1 MAVSGPRASWAK
13 VRGVDSLL
21 VNRRNLLFSLGIL
34 GAGTLSSCW
43 GLSRLARS
51 AAPDSPLSPEAQALV
66 DKAWEGVDP
75 ARMVDCHV
83 HLVGRGIDGTGC
95 YVNPRTERFLRH
107 PITYLKF
114 DIYRRA
120 AGVEDIENADRQYR
134 ERLLSL
140 IKTAPMRGRALV
152 LAFDYVHDEAGK
164 PRPELSEFHT
174 PNDYVL
180 KLAQD
185 NPEHVLAGASIHP
198 YRPDAV
204 DELERVAAL
213 GARAVKWLPN
223 AMGIHPGSPRCDAFY
238 RKLVELKMPLLTHA
252 GEEQAVEA
260 EDAQA
265 LGNPLHLRR
274 PLDAGVKVVVAHA
287 ASLGTSEDL
296 DKPGGDHVDNFQLFM
311 RMVGEERAKGLL
323 HADFSAMTQANRCGT
338 PLREMLTR
346 EDFHS
351 RLIHGSDY
359 PLPAINALI
368 RTGKLEDLGYINADA
383 RRALNEVDRHNPILF
398 DFVLKR
404 TLTVQQ
410 DGKTY
415 RFPPSAF
422 MLPEGLLRGV

>member
-1 MAVSGPRASWAK
+1 MG
-13 VRGVDSLL
+13 L
-21 VNRRNLLFSLGIL
+21 L
-34 GAGTLSSCW
+34 GASTLSARW

-51 AAPDSPLSPEAQALV
+51 AAPDSPLSAETQALV

-83 HLVGRGIDGTGC
+83 HLVGMGTEGTGC
-95 YVNPRTERFLRH
+95 YVNPRTEQPLRH
-107 PITYLKF
+107 PLTYLKF
-114 DIYRRA
+114 SIYRHA
-120 AGVEDIENADRQYR
+120 AGVEGNEHPDRQYR

-140 IKTAPMRGRALV
+140 LQSPPMRGRALV
-152 LAFDYVHDEAGK
+152 LAFDYLHDEAGK
-164 PRPELSEFHT
+164 PQPGLSEFHT

-180 KLAQD
+180 KLARE
-185 NPEHVLAGASIHP
+185 NPRHVLVGASIHP

-213 GARAVKWLPN
+213 GASAVKWLPN
-223 AMGIHPGSPRCDAFY
+223 AMNIHPGSPRCDAFY
-238 RKLVELKMPLLTHA
+238 RKLAELKMPLLTHA

-260 EDAQA
+260 DEAQS

-287 ASLGTSEDL
+287 ASLGASEDL
-296 DKPGGDHVDNFQLFM
+296 DKPGTAVDNFQLFM
-311 RMVGEERAKGLL
+311 RLAKEDRAKELL
-323 HADFSAMTQANRCGT
+323 HADFSALTQNNRCGE
-338 PLREMLTR
+338 PLRELLTR

-368 RTGKLEDLGYINADA
+368 RTGMLEDLGYITSNE
-383 RRALNEVDRHNPILF
+383 RRALNELDRHNPLLF

-404 TLTVQQ
+404 TLAVRK
-410 DGKTY
+410 DSKTY
-415 RFPPSAF
+415 RFPASAF
-422 MLPEGLLRGV
+422 MVPEGLLRGV

>member
-1 MAVSGPRASWAK
+1 
-13 VRGVDSLL
+13 
-21 VNRRNLLFSLGIL
+21 VNRRTLLSSLGLL
-34 GAGTLSSCW
+34 GASALSARW
-43 GLSRLARS
+43 GFARLARS
-51 AAPDSPLSPEAQALV
+51 PAPDRPLSAETQALV
-66 DKAWEGVDP
+66 AKAWEGVDP

-83 HLVGRGIDGTGC
+83 HLVGMGTEGTGC
-95 YVNPRTERFLRH
+95 YVNPRTEQLLRH
-107 PITYLKF
+107 PITYVKF
-114 DIYRRA
+114 AIYRHA
-120 AGVEDIENADRQYR
+120 AGVVDSEYPDRQYR

-140 IKTAPMRGRALV
+140 IKSPPMQGRALV

-164 PRPELSEFHT
+164 PQPDLSEFHT

-185 NPEHVLAGASIHP
+185 NPQHVLAGASIHP

-260 EDAQA
+260 EEAQA

-274 PLDAGVKVVVAHA
+274 PLDGGVKVVVAHA

-296 DKPGGDHVDNFQLFM
+296 DKPGTYVDNFQLFM
-311 RMVGEERAKGLL
+311 KLMQEERAKGLL
-323 HADFSAMTQANRCGT
+323 HADFSAMAQYNRCGE

-346 EDFHS
+346 EELHA

-368 RTGKLEDLGYINADA
+368 RTGTLESMGYLTSDE
-383 RRALNEVDRHNPILF
+383 RRALNELDRHNPLLF

-404 TLTVQQ
+404 TLAVHK
-410 DGKTY
+410 DGQTY

-422 MLPEGLLRGV
+422 MLPEGLLRGM

>member
-1 MAVSGPRASWAK
+1 
-13 VRGVDSLL
+13 
-21 VNRRNLLFSLGIL
+21 VNRRTLLSSLGLL
-34 GAGTLSSCW
+34 GASTLSARW

-51 AAPDSPLSPEAQALV
+51 PAPDSPLSAKAQALV

-83 HLVGRGIDGTGC
+83 HLVGMGTEGTGC
-95 YVNPRTERFLRH
+95 YVNPRTEQPLRH
-107 PITYLKF
+107 PITYVKF
-114 DIYRRA
+114 SIYRHA
-120 AGVEDIENADRQYR
+120 AGVEGNENPDRQYR

-140 IKTAPMRGRALV
+140 LKTAPMRGRALV

-164 PRPELSEFHT
+164 PQPALSEFHT

-180 KLAQD
+180 KLAQE
-185 NPEHVLAGASIHP
+185 NPQHVLAGCSIHP

-238 RKLVELKMPLLTHA
+238 KKLAELKMPLITHA

-260 EDAQA
+260 EEAQA

-296 DKPGGDHVDNFQLFM
+296 DKPGTHVDNFHLFLKLM
-311 RMVGEERAKGLL
+311 QEERAKGLL
-323 HADFSAMTQANRCGT
+323 HADFSAMAQFNRCGE

-346 EDFHS
+346 EDLHP

-368 RTGKLEDLGYINADA
+368 RTGTLEDLGYLTADE
-383 RRALNEVDRHNPILF
+383 RRALNELDQHNPLLF

-404 TLTVQQ
+404 TLAVRK

>member
-1 MAVSGPRASWAK
+1 MGLLGVS
-13 VRGVDSLL
+13 
-21 VNRRNLLFSLGIL
+21 
-34 GAGTLSSCW
+34 TLSARW
-43 GLSRLARS
+43 GLARVARS
-51 AAPDSPLSPEAQALV
+51 SDPDSPLSAETQALV

-83 HLVGRGIDGTGC
+83 HLVGLGTDGTGC
-95 YVNPRTERFLRH
+95 YVNPRTDQFFRH
-107 PITYLKF
+107 PHTYLKF
-114 DIYRRA
+114 SIYRHA
-120 AGVEDIENADRQYR
+120 AGVEDGEHPDRQYR

-140 IKTAPMRGRALV
+140 LKTPPMRGRALV
-152 LAFDYVHDEAGK
+152 LAFDYLHDDAGK
-164 PRPELSEFHT
+164 SQPGLSEFHT

-185 NPEHVLAGASIHP
+185 NPQHVLAGASIHP

-223 AMGIHPGSPRCDAFY
+223 AMNIHPGSPRCDAFY
-238 RKLVELKMPLLTHA
+238 RKLAELKMPLLTHA

-287 ASLGTSEDL
+287 ASLGSSEDL
-296 DKPGGDHVDNFQLFM
+296 DKPGTAVDNFQLFL
-311 RMVGEERAKGLL
+311 RLAQEDRAKELL
-323 HADFSAMTQANRCGT
+323 HADFSALAQNNRCGE
-338 PLREMLTR
+338 PLRGLLTR
-346 EDFHS
+346 EDLHS

-359 PLPAINALI
+359 PLPAINILI
-368 RTGKLEDLGYINADA
+368 RTGMLEDLGYITSDE
-383 RRALNEVDRHNPILF
+383 RRALNELDRHNPLLF

-404 TLTVQQ
+404 TLAVHK

-415 RFPPSAF
+415 RFPASAF
-422 MLPEGLLRGV
+422 MPPKGLLRGV

>member
-1 MAVSGPRASWAK
+1 M
-13 VRGVDSLL
+13 GVM
-21 VNRRNLLFSLGIL
+21 
-34 GAGTLSSCW
+34 GAGALSLSQW
-43 GLSRLARS
+43 GIPRLARS
-51 AAPDSPLSPEAQALV
+51 APPDGALSPEAQALV

-83 HLVGRGIDGTGC
+83 HLVGLGTEGTGC
-95 YVNPRTERFLRH
+95 YVNPRMMQVVRH
-107 PITYLKF
+107 PISYLKF
-114 DIYRRA
+114 SIYRHA
-120 AGVEDIENADRQYR
+120 SGAVGDEHPDRQYR

-140 IKTAPMRGRALV
+140 IKSPPMRGRALV
-152 LAFDYVHDEAGK
+152 IAFDYVHDEQGR

-180 KLAQD
+180 KVARE
-185 NPEHVLAGASIHP
+185 NPEHVLPGASIHP

-213 GARAVKWLPN
+213 GVRAVKWLPN
-223 AMGIHPGSPRCDAFY
+223 AMNIHPGSPRCDAFY

-252 GEEQAVEA
+252 GEEQAVHA
-260 EDAQA
+260 EEAQA

-274 PLDAGVKVVVAHA
+274 ALDAGVKVVVAHA

-296 DKPGGDHVDNFQLFM
+296 DKPGTHVSSFELFL
-311 RMVGEERAKGLL
+311 RLSQEERAKGLL
-323 HADFSAMTQANRCGT
+323 HADFSAMAQYNRCGA
-338 PLREMLTR
+338 PLREMLMR
-346 EDFHS
+346 EELHA
-351 RLIHGSDY
+351 RLVHGSDY

-368 RTGKLEDLGYINADA
+368 RTGTLEELGYITADE
-383 RRALNEVDRHNPILF
+383 RRALNELDRHNPLLF

-404 TLTVQQ
+404 TLTVRQ
-410 DGKTY
+410 DGKAY

>member
-1 MAVSGPRASWAK
+1 MPGACRLA
-13 VRGVDSLL
+13 L
-21 VNRRNLLFSLGIL
+21 VNRRTLLSSLGLL
-34 GAGTLSSCW
+34 GASTLSGRW

-51 AAPDSPLSPEAQALV
+51 PAPDSPLSAEAQALV

-75 ARMVDCHV
+75 ERMVDCHV
-83 HLVGRGIDGTGC
+83 HLVGLGTEGTGC
-95 YVNPRTERFLRH
+95 YVNPRTEQLLRH
-107 PITYLKF
+107 PITYVKF
-114 DIYRRA
+114 AIYRQA
-120 AGVEDIENADRQYR
+120 AGVTDSEHPDRQYR

-140 IKTAPMRGRALV
+140 IKAPPMRGRALV
-152 LAFDYVHDEAGK
+152 LAFDSVHDEAGK
-164 PRPELSEFHT
+164 PQPGLSEFHT

-185 NPEHVLAGASIHP
+185 NPQHVLAGASIHP

-223 AMGIHPGSPRCDAFY
+223 AMGIHPGSSRCDAFY
-238 RKLVELKMPLLTHA
+238 RKLAELKMPLLTHA

-260 EDAQA
+260 EAAQA

-296 DKPGGDHVDNFQLFM
+296 DKPGTYVDNFQLFLKLM
-311 RMVGEERAKGLL
+311 QEERSKDLL
-323 HADFSAMTQANRCGT
+323 HADFSAMAQYNRCGE

-346 EDFHS
+346 EELHA

-368 RTGKLEDLGYINADA
+368 RTGTLEDLGYITSGE
-383 RRALNEVDRHNPILF
+383 RRALNELDRHNPLLF

-404 TLTVQQ
+404 TLAVHK
-410 DGKTY
+410 DGKTH

-422 MLPEGLLRGV
+422 MVPEGLLRGV